1 MRTRAGLLWLVVLA
15 GCGKNEDPAHPV
27 SWYEQHGVDRDAK
40 VAWCADDAQRQRTPD
55 CMNATTPRPE
65 EATAT
70 VGVPKARPSLG
81 NVTGAPMGTPCRST
95 IMM

>member
-1 MRTRAGLLWLVVLA
+1 MWLVVLA

-55 CMNATTPRPE
+55 CMNAA
-65 EATAT
+65 EAKRRLA
-70 VGVPKARPSLG
+70 VGSQKDLKPIDWAASQAKP
-81 NVTGAPMGTPCRST
+81 
-95 IMM
+95 

>member
-55 CMNATTPRPE
+55 CMNAA
-65 EATAT
+65 EAKRRLA
-70 VGVPKARPSLG
+70 VGSQKDLKPIDWAASQAKP
-81 NVTGAPMGTPCRST
+81 
-95 IMM
+95 

>member
-55 CMNATTPRPE
+55 CMNAT
-65 EATAT
+65 EAKRRSL
-70 VGVPKARPSLG
+70 VGSQKDLKPIDWAASQAKP
-81 NVTGAPMGTPCRST
+81 
-95 IMM
+95 